1 MGKRPS
7 RRMCELATSIHVEF
21 DARGDFLGRVAAIKV
36 VHPDLEHDELGMK
49 PIEFPVLETP
59 KKILGPV
66 VLGGEVNGVQR
77 AIPLLPD
84 VVPAA
89 AGPPVTG
96 VLVAIEEKI
105 DRSRPGLVDIIL
117 EILEIAVLPIDRV
130 FGIG

>member
-1 MGKRPS
+1 
-7 RRMCELATSIHVEF
+7 
-21 DARGDFLGRVAAIKV
+21 
-36 VHPDLEHDELGMK
+36 MK